1 MDFNSNHKDGNL
13 NIREKENKKILR
25 NAYLYKAIHIN
36 NQKKYG
42 WMEPIFTVQDNSC
55 LLYTSPSPRDRG

>member
-13 NIREKENKKILR
+13 NIREKENKKFLR
-25 NAYLYKAIHIN
+25 NANLYKAIHIN

-42 WMEPIFTVQDNSC
+42 WMEPILTIQDNS
-55 LLYTSPSPRDRG
+55 